1 MSQTS
6 NSQHQGEGS
15 SSSRRVFLRQSTAA
29 VVGGPL
35 ASTLTIERA
44 AHAAGSDLLRIGLVG
59 CGGRGTG
66 AAKQALTADRYT
78 RLVAVAD
85 AFEDRLQ
92 DGLRTLEN
100 DADVGRRVLVDRDH
114 RFTGFDGYRK
124 VIESDID
131 VVLLATPPH
140 FRPMHLRAAI
150 EAGKHVFAEKPVAVD
165 APGVRSVLETTELAR
180 QKNLSIVS
188 GLNTRYSPLTQELM
202 RRIHEGALGEIL
214 ALHAVRYGGGVWVR
228 PRRPNMT
235 EMEYQMLNWYYFT
248 WLSGD
253 FNVEMFV
260 HQYDLLAW
268 AMRDQPP
275 LRCHGTGGRQVRTGP
290 EYGHIYDHFSN
301 VFEYAGG
308 QRACA
313 ITRLQ
318 PGCSNEISV
327 LVQGT
332 KGTATFSR
340 GAPKIT
346 GENAWMPE
354 RTAEES
360 SHQLEHNAFFAA
372 LREGRIINNGQ
383 YMASSTLM
391 AILARMSAYTGQNL
405 TWERAMASQQKLAPT
420 SYDWDGQPPPAKV
433 AIPGV
438 TEFV

>member
-1 MSQTS
+1 MTDLSTS
-6 NSQHQGEGS
+6 TPTADVS
-15 SSSRRVFLRQSTAA
+15 SSSRRAFLQQSSAA
-29 VVGGPL
+29 IVAGSL
-35 ASTLTIERA
+35 ATELTIARS
-44 AHAAGSDLLRIGLVG
+44 AHAQGSDLLRLGLIG

-92 DGLRTLEN
+92 AGLESLEQ
-100 DADVGRRVLVDRDH
+100 DSEIGKRVLVDRDH
-114 RFTGFDGYRK
+114 RFTGFDGYRQ
-124 VIESDID
+124 VIDSGVDI
-131 VVLLATPPH
+131 VLLATPPH

-165 APGVRSVLETTELAR
+165 APGVQSVLETTELAR
-180 QKNLSIVS
+180 KKNVSIVS
-188 GLNTRYSPLTQELM
+188 GLNTRYSPNMQELM
-202 RRIHEGALGEIL
+202 RRIHEGAIGEIVS
-214 ALHAVRYGGGVWVR
+214 LHAVRYGDGVWVR
-228 PRRPNMT
+228 QRRPGMT

-260 HQYDLLAW
+260 HQYDMLAW
-268 AMRDQPP
+268 AMRDEPP
-275 LRCHGTGGRQVRTGP
+275 VRCHGTGGRQARTGP

-327 LVQGT
+327 AVLGT
-332 KGTATFSR
+332 KGTATLPRSGPR
-340 GAPKIT
+340 IT
-346 GENAWMPE
+346 GENSWSADGTKE
-354 RTAEES
+354 KS
-360 SHQLEHNAFFAA
+360 SHQLEHDAFFAA
-372 LREGRIINNGQ
+372 LREGRIINNGR
-383 YMASSTLM
+383 YMANSTLLAIM
-391 AILARMSAYTGQNL
+391 ARQSAYTGRTL
-405 TWERAMASQQKLAPT
+405 TWEQIKGSKQRLDPT
-420 SYDWDGQPPPAKV
+420 RYAWDGEPPPAEV

-438 TEFV
+438 TQFI